1 MRESLL
7 DIIRA
12 PKGQVDNLQ
21 LLMKF
26 SGKKTALGQNS
37 EASQQ
42 RES

>member
-12 PKGQVDNLQ
+12 PKGQVDDLQ

-26 SGKKTALGQNS
+26 SGKQNVFGQNS
-37 EASQQ
+37 EIL
-42 RES
+42 